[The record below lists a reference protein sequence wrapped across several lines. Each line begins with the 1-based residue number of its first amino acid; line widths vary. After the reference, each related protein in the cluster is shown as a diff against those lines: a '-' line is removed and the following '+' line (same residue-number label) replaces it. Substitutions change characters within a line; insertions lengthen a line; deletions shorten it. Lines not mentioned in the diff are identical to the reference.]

1 MFGTL
6 SIVALVLTAVAI
18 VVHYFAFGPRHGSI
32 DTAERA
38 VKRFNLWAIAVHGLL
53 GLSLLVL
60 VITGGMALAKG
71 APLRGWPLFL
81 HYAASPL
88 FSLALTLK
96 ALTWAGACAFEAH
109 DWEWFRH
116 LGGYLGDREGLP
128 ASRFNAGQKAFF
140 WAIVVLGIAAIVSGL
155 GRMSPVLGDRGQALL
170 YHAHRG
176 SALLLMLSFVVHF
189 YLATFANPGT
199 LLAMV
204 SGRVSPD
211 WAAHHHPLWWQ
222 RVREKE
228 EGEKSDE

>member
-1 MFGTL
+1 MFGTV
-6 SIVALVLTAVAI
+6 STVALVLTLISI
-18 VVHYFAFGPRHGSI
+18 VVHYLVFGPRHRGV

-38 VKRFNLWAIAVHGLL
+38 VKRFSLWAIAVHGTL
-53 GLSLLVL
+53 GLSLLLL
-60 VITGGMALAKG
+60 VITGVIAMVART
-71 APLRGWPLFL
+71 PLRGWPLFL
-81 HYAASPL
+81 HCAASPL

-116 LGGYLGDREGLP
+116 LGGYLGSQKGLP

-140 WAIVVLGIAAIVSGL
+140 WAIVVLGIIAILSGL
-155 GRMSPVLGDRGQALL
+155 GRMAPVLGERGQAAL

-228 EGEKSDE
+228 EGEKTDE

>member
-1 MFGTL
+1 MFSTV

-18 VVHYFAFGPRHGSI
+18 VVHYLVFGPRHRDV
-32 DTAERA
+32 DTTDRA
-38 VKRFNLWAIAVHGLL
+38 VKRFDLWAIAVHGTL
-53 GLSLLVL
+53 GLSLLLL
-60 VITGGMALAKG
+60 VITGGIAVVVG

-81 HYAASPL
+81 HCAASPL

-96 ALTWAGACAFEAH
+96 ALTWAGACAFEVH
-109 DWEWFRH
+109 DWEWLKH
-116 LGGYLGDREGLP
+116 LGGYLGSRDGLP

-140 WAIVVLGIAAIVSGL
+140 WAIVVLGIVAILSGL
-155 GRMSPVLGDRGQALL
+155 GRMVPVLNERGQAML
-170 YHAHRG
+170 YHAHRV

-228 EGEKSDE
+228 QGEKTDE